1 MKVIFWS
8 SLFFIIYTYL
18 GYPLWLALR
27 NICISPLCSLKE
39 KIFKPPYISVVIAA
53 YNEENIIYKR
63 IYDINMQNYPED
75 KIEIIVVSDGST
87 DQTFSVLK
95 ELRIPN
101 LKVIELPLN
110 QGKAGAL
117 NMGVHEAKGEIVVFA
132 DARQTFSP
140 NAIQNLSDSFSD
152 PKVGCVSGELM
163 FLQDGESTIQAEM
176 GAYWK
181 YEKWIRKAESVSG
194 STVGATGAIYAIR
207 KNLYRTLPTGTI
219 LDDVLTPIN
228 IAVQGYRCLFNSE
241 AVAYDV
247 ISKNISQ
254 EWKRKVRTLAGNWQL
269 LSLAPFLL
277 LPSKNPLWWR
287 FLSHKIFRLL
297 VPLALLLLL
306 GGGMIAEGMLYKIF
320 SVLHLLIYIVTLMA
334 WQLPRLRKNRLINF
348 IFYFVTMN
356 IAAVAGFWK
365 WVNGFGDTIW
375 VSAYKSG
382 Q

>member
-8 SLFFIIYTYL
+8 SLLFIIYTYI
-18 GYPLWLALR
+18 GYPLWLALKKFF
-27 NICISPLCSLKE
+27 ISPLCFLEE
-39 KIFKPPYISVVIAA
+39 KKIEFFHVSIIIAA
-53 YNEENIIYKR
+53 YNEENIICSR
-63 IYDINMQNYPED
+63 IYDINKQNFPND
-75 KIEIIVVSDGST
+75 KIEIFVVSDGST
-87 DQTFSVLK
+87 DQTCSMLK
-95 ELRIPN
+95 ELTIPN
-101 LKVIELPLN
+101 LKIIELPLN
-110 QGKAGAL
+110 QGKAVAL
-117 NMGVHEAKGEIVVFA
+117 NKGVHEAKGEIVVFT
-132 DARQTFSP
+132 DARQTFAP
-140 NAIQNLSDSFSD
+140 NAIQNLCDSFSD

-207 KNLYRTLPTGTI
+207 KKLYRPLLPGTI

-228 IAVQGYRCLFNSE
+228 IAVQGYRCLFNSK

-247 ISKNISQ
+247 ISENISQ

-306 GGGMIAEGMLYKIF
+306 GGGMIAEGMLYRIF
-320 SVLHLLIYIVTLMA
+320 SVLHLLIYIVALMA